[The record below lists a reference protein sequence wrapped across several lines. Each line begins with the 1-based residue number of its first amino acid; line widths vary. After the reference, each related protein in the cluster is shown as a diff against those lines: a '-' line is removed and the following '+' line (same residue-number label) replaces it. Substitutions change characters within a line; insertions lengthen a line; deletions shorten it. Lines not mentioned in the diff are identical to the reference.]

1 MSASFR
7 QFHRW
12 MAAVFMLAFVANVVL
27 NFVIKAPEQVTFWVG
42 SLTLIP
48 LGLLMIT
55 GLYMLVLPYFGGRR
69 GAE

>member
-12 MAAVFMLAFVANVVL
+12 MAAVFTFAVIANIVL
-27 NFVIKAPEQVTFWVG
+27 NFIIKGPEQLTFWVG

-48 LGLLMIT
+48 LGLLMLT
-55 GLYMLVLPYFGGRR
+55 GLYLLALPYFGERR
-69 GAE
+69 KAE